1 MGGIPQ
7 IQTQQNQARL
17 IALLSQGMSRRA
29 AAKAIGVAYS
39 TACEWAK
46 DDDFSAALATEVE
59 RRQKLIEQ
67 TLRDAADH
75 QIKSD
80 AEVLADELR
89 QYHRVIVDSQATRLS
104 IATELVTK
112 GYRRILDLPDESL
125 SASDAIRLLTAGDA
139 LAESAISAWGQA
151 LCIDELQKR
160 LGGYQ

>member
-46 DDDFSAALATEVE
+46 DDDFSSALATEVE
-59 RRQKLIEQ
+59 RRQKLIER

-89 QYHRVIVDSQATRLS
+89 RYHRVIVESQAKRITIGS
-104 IATELVTK
+104 ELIEK
-112 GYRRILDLPDESL
+112 GYRRLLDLPDESL
-125 SASDAIRLLTAGDA
+125 SASDAVRLLTAGDT
-139 LAESAISAWGQA
+139 LIESGLTAWGQA
-151 LCIDELQKR
+151 LCIDELSKK
-160 LGGYQ
+160 LGSYQ